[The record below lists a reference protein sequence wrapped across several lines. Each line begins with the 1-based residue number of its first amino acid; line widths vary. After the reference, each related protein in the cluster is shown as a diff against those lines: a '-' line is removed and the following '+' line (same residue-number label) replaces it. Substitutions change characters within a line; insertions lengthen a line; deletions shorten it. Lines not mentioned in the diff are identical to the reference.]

1 MKKKKTLGDGSKW
14 FYVKNGLKN
23 LNFVCVDGGY
33 ICLRWREKVWIVIL
47 LVEFRSKCWS
57 WSGWWTVYRVVRD
70 GMIWWVGF
78 DQGVNS
84 RVFIYHG
91 DQLQNWVD
99 FIWAWCHSILCSN
112 SWSLFFSNV
121 DLSWHSP
128 STHHNT
134 ICSALWFCYISESVR
149 WRGDFASNS
158 I

>member
-1 MKKKKTLGDGSKW
+1 MKKKKLWEMGVNDSM
-14 FYVKNGLKN
+14 LKTAWKK

-57 WSGWWTVYRVVRD
+57 WSGWWRLYRVVRG

-78 DQGVNS
+78 DQDMNS
-84 RVFIYHG
+84 RVFTYHG

-99 FIWAWCHSILCSN
+99 LIWAWRSN
-112 SWSLFFSNV
+112 SWSLFSQMLV
-121 DLSWHSP
+121 RAGILH
-128 STHHNT
+128 HHNT
-134 ICSALWFCYISESVR
+134 ICSALWFAYTSESVQ
-149 WRGDFASNS
+149 WRGDFSSNS